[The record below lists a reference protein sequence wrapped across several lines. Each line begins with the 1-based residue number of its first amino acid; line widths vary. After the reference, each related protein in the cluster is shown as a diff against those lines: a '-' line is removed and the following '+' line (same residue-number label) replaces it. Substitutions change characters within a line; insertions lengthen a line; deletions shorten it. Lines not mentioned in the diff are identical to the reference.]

1 MRTIRPTSA
10 PRGFTLVELL
20 LVVVILGIVS
30 SIAAPLLHSQ
40 RLEAVTATLRAN
52 VTQVMMVL
60 EVQKQKQ
67 PDGSYP
73 PALDPHWFVDGV
85 LPGHPDK
92 LAGVPSVQ
100 VVHLPGAQHPGD
112 KVVHA
117 GILGAYWYNS
127 AEGVF
132 RARVKQQDSDAATLA
147 FYNAVNECAEVDL
160 EGTAGVGG
168 TPAGP

>member
-1 MRTIRPTSA
+1 VRTIRPTSA

-67 PDGSYP
+67 GGTYP
-73 PALDPHWFVDGV
+73 PSLQARWFVASI
-85 LPGHPDK
+85 LPLHPDK
-92 LAGVPSVQ
+92 LAGMPTVETVNA
-100 VVHLPGAQHPGD
+100 PGATHPAD
-112 KVVHA
+112 KLIHEGGA
-117 GILGAYWYNS
+117 GAYWYNT
-127 AEGVF
+127 ANGAF
-132 RARVKQQDSDAATLA
+132 RARVKEQPTTEETVA
-147 FYNAVNECAEVDL
+147 FYNAVNGATL
-160 EGTAGVGG
+160 GG
-168 TPAGP
+168 LSEMTDRRPGGR